1 MLCVGGRAA
10 GTDVSTPLTHGDV
23 LQVPI
28 RRKATIDWRPPDVM
42 LAPEPTIDVEIY
54 RKFESFLV
62 PVNQTRDE
70 TVKELLRVYA
80 AYQELVGL
88 MRRGRCDQ
96 IFNLLD
102 KEAAK

>member
-28 RRKATIDWRPPDVM
+28 RRKAAIDWRPDTV
-42 LAPEPTIDVEIY
+42 PEPTIDVEIY
-54 RKFESFLV
+54 RRVDSFLV

-80 AYQELVGL
+80 AYQELV
-88 MRRGRCDQ
+88 RQFRSGRCDD
-96 IFNLLD
+96 IIAHLK

>member
-10 GTDVSTPLTHGDV
+10 GTYVSTPLTHGDV

-54 RKFESFLV
+54 RRFESFLV

-80 AYQELVGL
+80 AYQELV
-88 MRRGRCDQ
+88 RQFRSGRCDD
-96 IFNLLD
+96 IIAHLK